1 MGMGSHAGVWEEH
14 SWKGKQPC
22 KGPEAGGS
30 LECLGNSTLTSVQL
44 SLTEEEEEDEGDE
57 VRRRAGAT

>member
-1 MGMGSHAGVWEEH
+1 MGRGSHAGVWEEH

-30 LECLGNSTLTSVQL
+30 LECLGNSRVTSVWL
-44 SLTEEEEEDEGDE
+44 SLTEEEEEDEGGEE
-57 VRRRAGAT
+57 VRR